1 MCVVLGRLGGGA
13 TSTGPKLHGCVWG
26 WFSQTWARHAKTQV
40 GCAGLVLRLSR
51 FDLALMCLSFPM
63 CTVELRMPA
72 SWVSGG
78 RI

>member
-1 MCVVLGRLGGGA
+1 MVAGPRPEAPNFTAGCGGGSA
-13 TSTGPKLHGCVWG
+13 RA
-26 WFSQTWARHAKTQV
+26 WARRAKTQV

-51 FDLALMCLSFPM
+51 FDLDLMCLSFPM